1 MNSVSQSSHGP
12 VSVTPSPLWR
22 RVIAWPGTSPGRWS
36 LGLLAGFIV
45 LMFLFAASISLY
57 GGGNEVRRLSMQAG
71 GKFFSL
77 PWLGSTLLAA
87 SLSAVAAAISA
98 LAAIVRKGERSI
110 LMVVPIL
117 VGSFVLF
124 WAIGELLEG

>member
-1 MNSVSQSSHGP
+1 MNSASQSSHGP
-12 VSVTPSPLWR
+12 VSVTPPPLWS
-22 RVIAWPGTSPGRWS
+22 RVLGWPRASLGRWS

-45 LMFLFAASISLY
+45 LMFLFLAMISLY

-77 PWLGSTLLAA
+77 PWMGLTLLAA
-87 SLSAVAAAISA
+87 ALSAVAGGVAA
-98 LAAIVRKGERSI
+98 LLAIVRKGERSI

-124 WAIGELLEG
+124 WAIGELFEG